1 MLLRLEFWPRTEFRW
16 DLKSLHSIASI
27 LSNKKLFTFARH
39 EESPNQWLP
48 KSRADTFQ
56 TGSTFIPLLTSYFP
70 LSSMASYRTQA
81 HRRARWALWHLIS
94 VFCPVV
100 PLLGF
105 GSPFTL
111 YILCRSFWRSHNSPL
126 ICMSSMFD
134 LRWSICDRIPSQNL
148 IQVTSQWLLL
158 FVGKESS
165 LHSGIKWF
173 YSHLQLVGA
182 SEFWGKP
189 TTSQA
194 TQNEDLCSFLLL
206 QSCVSRPWFKCKK
219 KKKKKKRPSY
229 MNATNFCNIHHDF
242 DSHYFS
248 NLSVTLFVTLF
259 L

>member
-1 MLLRLEFWPRTEFRW
+1 M
-16 DLKSLHSIASI
+16 H
-27 LSNKKLFTFARH
+27 
-39 EESPNQWLP
+39 
-48 KSRADTFQ
+48 
-56 TGSTFIPLLTSYFP
+56 TGET
-70 LSSMASYRTQA
+70 
-81 HRRARWALWHLIS
+81 RWALWHLIS

-100 PLLGF
+100 PLPGF
-105 GSPFTL
+105 GPPFTL
-111 YILCRSFWRSHNSPL
+111 HILCPFWRSHNSPL

-134 LRWSICDRIPSQNL
+134 LRWSVCDRIPSQNL

-189 TTSQA
+189 ATSQA

-219 KKKKKKRPSY
+219 QIKKRPHTWMQHIFIIFTMILIVS
-229 MNATNFCNIHHDF
+229 I
-242 DSHYFS
+242 S
-248 NLSVTLFVTLF
+248 LIWV
-259 L
+259 